1 VRLHME
7 RHAYGTA
14 TTEQFFDSLAST
26 AGDARVLASMKSF
39 VDQQGVPVVRVE
51 RQGGALVVSQRRYG
65 LYGTQ
70 MPPQQWLVP
79 FCVRSGITRACS
91 LLDAPSARLPLAGT
105 APLMPNA
112 GGTGYYR
119 FSLAE
124 ADWRALIAEASDLPS
139 GEALAL
145 NDSLWAGFQ
154 AGEVS
159 PALLL
164 EAARAMRGN
173 AYAPAAADGGLR
185 LASLRRQ
192 GLLPA
197 SEAAAYRA
205 FVSATWGPM
214 LEPLGFDPRAGQH
227 ATDAPER
234 QQLRS
239 YVASLLAN
247 EARDPALQAR
257 LAAAAAARLKG
268 DASALDDTFLGDALR
283 AHVALGGEAGLGEL
297 FERAVTSD
305 ETLFRRNAMRALGSA
320 GNAAAGR
327 WVLDRMGDER
337 LRFMDRLSLL
347 SSLSGDPET
356 RQIAFD
362 WLVAHYEE
370 LVSGAGI
377 FAASTLPTLASG
389 FCSVEAA
396 DAVEAALRPLVLK
409 HGRGA
414 LELDRTVEQVR
425 SCGLLRA
432 HRGKELE
439 TLFR

>member
-1 VRLHME
+1 
-7 RHAYGTA
+7 
-14 TTEQFFDSLAST
+14 
-26 AGDARVLASMKSF
+26 
-39 VDQQGVPVVRVE
+39 
-51 RQGGALVVSQRRYG
+51 
-65 LYGTQ
+65 
-70 MPPQQWLVP
+70 MPQQQWLIP
-79 FCVRSGITRACS
+79 FCMRSGITRECS
-91 LLDAPSARLPLAGT
+91 LLDTPSARLPHAGT

-124 ADWRALIAEASDLPS
+124 GDWRALIAQASDLPS

-145 NDSLWAGFQ
+145 NDSLWAGFH

-164 EAARAMRGN
+164 EDARAMRGN
-173 AYAPAAADGGLR
+173 GYAPAAADAGIR
-185 LASLRRQ
+185 LANLRGQ
-192 GLLPA
+192 GVLPA
-197 SEAAAYRA
+197 SQADGYRA

-214 LEPLGFDPRAGQH
+214 LKPLGFDPRAGQH
-227 ATDAPER
+227 AADAPER

-239 YVASLLAN
+239 YLVPLLAN
-247 EARDPALQAR
+247 EARDPTLQAR

-268 DASALDDTFLGDALR
+268 DAAALDDTFLGDALS
-283 AHVALGGEAGLGEL
+283 AHVSLGGEVALGEL
-297 FERAVTSD
+297 FERAVISD
-305 ETLFRRNAMRALGSA
+305 ETRFRRNAMRAVGSA

-337 LRFMDRLSLL
+337 LRSMGRLTLIA
-347 SSLSGDPET
+347 SLSGQPDT
-356 RQIAFD
+356 RQMAFD

-370 LVSGAGI
+370 LVTGAGI
-377 FAASTLPTLASG
+377 FAGSSLPSLPSG

-425 SCGLLRA
+425 SCGLLLA
-432 HRGKELE
+432 HWGKELE
-439 TLFR
+439 TLFQTVSVNADTPSGAAVNPSH